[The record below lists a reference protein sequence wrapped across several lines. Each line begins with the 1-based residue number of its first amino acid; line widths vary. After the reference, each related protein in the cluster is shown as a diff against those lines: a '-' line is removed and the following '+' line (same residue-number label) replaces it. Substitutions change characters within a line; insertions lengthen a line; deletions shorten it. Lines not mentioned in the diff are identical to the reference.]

1 MKEEDRSRRMSTV
14 TPGRGSSSGRTSVYG
29 KMRHTSGQSLRAMKQ
44 RVHLKSV
51 KSSVERKLR
60 DDLAFYHQGMPL
72 DLLELY
78 DEAKPI

>member
-1 MKEEDRSRRMSTV
+1 
-14 TPGRGSSSGRTSVYG
+14 
-29 KMRHTSGQSLRAMKQ
+29 MKQ

-51 KSSVERKLR
+51 RSSVERKLR

-78 DEAKPI
+78 DEAKPIRNTKSIDPWPGRVFKEEPRLMKD